1 MATVTFYNFSK
12 RKNST
17 ATPSGSGSDRT
28 VRLKDNTSLYK
39 PTFELNE
46 STYPTFT
53 YAAWKGLYYYV
64 TDIVN
69 KANNLYDVECELDP
83 MGSAA
88 DDIDGSTVYVNR
100 ASRDYDIWLP
110 DPELSGK
117 QKLLSHQQAV
127 TSLATGNTPI
137 MDGTGCY
144 ILRVVGGDGQQSGG
158 IDTFIL
164 QQQEVEW
171 VLDFM
176 FSDGTVFDSAWDTVM
191 KTVFN
196 PFQYV
201 VSLMYTPISYAW
213 MTQGAVSKV
222 VSFGWWKTSNQY
234 TFATYTGRNFSAF
247 DLDMPSNTW
256 GDFRDYDPRFTKFN
270 MILPGGIC
278 VELPSVYLSHG
289 TLKMQIVMDIITGAA
304 QYVLKDSTGTLATF
318 DSKLAFPVQIGQQA
332 VDSNAIVGGVA
343 SAAGAFIT
351 SNPVALLGA
360 SGSVQAILQPNPSIN
375 GSTESVAMINANRQI
390 TLCVNRYES
399 GVYSDSTIGRM
410 VNHNVTFDIGSNNG
424 FYKCA
429 NASISTQLPDEYK
442 EQINSILNSG
452 FFLE

>member
-1 MATVTFYNFSK
+1 MASVNFYNFSK
-12 RKNST
+12 KKNST
-17 ATPSGSGSDRT
+17 AVPAGSGTSHT
-28 VRLKDNTSLYK
+28 VRLKDGTSLYR
-39 PTFELNE
+39 PTFEL
-46 STYPTFT
+46 SGAFPSYT
-53 YAAWKGLYYYV
+53 YAEFRGLYYYV
-64 TDIVN
+64 TDITQI
-69 KANNLYDVECELDP
+69 ANSLYDIDCELDP
-83 MGSAA
+83 MGSARS
-88 DDIDGSTVYVNR
+88 DIDGMTAYVNR
-100 ASRDYDIWLP
+100 ASINYDVWLP

-117 QKLLSHQQAV
+117 QVLQTHIQEV
-127 TSLATGNTPI
+127 TSLATGNNPI
-137 MDGTGCY
+137 MDNVGCY
-144 ILRVVGGDGQQSGG
+144 ILRVVGGDGNQAGG

-164 QQQEVEW
+164 TQQEVEW

-201 VSLMYTPISYAW
+201 VSLMYTPIAYDW
-213 MTQGAVSKV
+213 MTQGASTKV
-222 VSFGWWKTSNQY
+222 VSFGWWKTSNSY
-234 TFATYTGRNFSAF
+234 KCATYTGRNFTAF
-247 DLDMPSNTW
+247 DITKPANTW
-256 GDFRDYDPRFTKFN
+256 NDFRDYDPRYTKFS
-270 MILPGGIC
+270 MILPGGTC

-289 TLKMQIVMDIITGAA
+289 QLKMQIVMDIITGAA

-332 VDSNAIVGGVA
+332 VDSNSIVGGVA

-360 SGSVQAILQPNPSIN
+360 SGAVQAILQPNPSIN

-390 TLCVNRYES
+390 TLSVNRYTT

-410 VNHNVTFDIGSNNG
+410 VNHNVTFDIGTNNG
-424 FYKCA
+424 YYKCA
-429 NASISTQLPDEYK
+429 NASVNTRLPDEFK
-442 EQINSILNSG
+442 EAINSIMNSG

>member
-1 MATVTFYNFSK
+1 MASVTFYNFSK

-17 ATPSGSGSDRT
+17 KTPSGSGTSHT
-28 VRLKDNTSLYK
+28 VNLKDGTSLYH
-39 PTFELNE
+39 PVFELTGAFP
-46 STYPTFT
+46 SYT
-53 YAAWKGLYYYV
+53 YASWQGLYFYV
-64 TDIVN
+64 TDITQT
-69 KANNLYDVECELDP
+69 ARNLYEIECELDP

-88 DDIDGSTVYVNR
+88 GDIDGMTAYVNR
-100 ASRDYDIWLP
+100 ASVNYDIWLP

-117 QKLLSHQQAV
+117 QKLFDHQQAV
-127 TSLATGNTPI
+127 TGLGTGNNPI
-137 MDGTGCY
+137 MDNTGCY
-144 ILRVVGGDGQQSGG
+144 ILRVVGGDGHQSGG
-158 IDTFIL
+158 VDTFIL

-176 FSDGTVFDSAWDTVM
+176 FSDGDVFDAAWDTVM

-201 VSLMYTPISYAW
+201 VSLMYTPIAYDW
-213 MTQGAVSKV
+213 MTQGATDKV
-222 VSFGWWKTSNQY
+222 VSFGWWKTTNSY
-234 TFATYTGRNFSAF
+234 KCATYTGRNFTAF
-247 DLDMPSNTW
+247 DLTMPTNTW
-256 GDFRDYDPRFTKFN
+256 NDFRDYDPRYTKFN
-270 MILPGGIC
+270 LILPGGIC
-278 VELPSVYLSHG
+278 VEMPSVYLSHG

-343 SAAGAFIT
+343 AVAGAYIT
-351 SNPVALLGA
+351 SNPAALLGA
-360 SGSVQAILQPNPSIN
+360 SGAVQSILQPNPSIN

-390 TLCVNRYES
+390 TLSVNRYET
-399 GVYSDSTIGRM
+399 GVYSDATLGRM

-424 FYKCA
+424 YYKCA
-429 NASISTQLPDEYK
+429 NASVNTKLPDSYK
-442 EQINSILNSG
+442 DEINNIMNSG